1 MFLLDTNVL
10 SELGKRKADESVATW
25 VGLHKN
31 TFLFVS
37 AVTVA
42 EIESGIAFMQDGKK
56 KQETTQAM
64 MALLAQHIHRHGC
77 LSFDESC
84 APYYAAVHAM
94 HKKQGQSVSHEDMMI
109 AAIALR
115 HRLVLATRNTK
126 DFDGIDNLAVINPW
140 KVKI

>member
-10 SELGKRKADESVATW
+10 SELGKQNTDESVRAW
-25 VGLHKN
+25 AQRHKD

-42 EIESGIAFMQDGKK
+42 EIESGITLLSEGKK
-56 KQETTQAM
+56 RQETTKAM
-64 MALLAQHIHRHGC
+64 MAMLAQHIHRHGC

-84 APYYAAVHAM
+84 APYYAAIHAA
-94 HKKQGQSVSHEDMMI
+94 HKKRGNNVSPADMMI